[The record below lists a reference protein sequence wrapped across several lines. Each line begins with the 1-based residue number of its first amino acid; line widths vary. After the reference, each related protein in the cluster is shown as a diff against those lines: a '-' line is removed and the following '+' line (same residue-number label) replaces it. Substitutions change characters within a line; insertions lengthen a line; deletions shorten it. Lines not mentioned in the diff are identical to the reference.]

1 MTAAVN
7 NDAAITEKL
16 GNTLRDIGI
25 PPRPDILD
33 RIDGEMRKDEP
44 NFKQLEAIITSD
56 VGLSAGLI
64 SLANSPYFGS
74 RGRAR
79 SVHDA
84 LMLLGLSVA
93 SRAIAGLVIRKQ
105 FPSTPSLIRFWDA
118 SAAIARISGWI
129 AQNVDDLKPRS
140 EDAYT
145 FGLFR
150 DCGIAV
156 LIRRFPAYTD
166 VLRKANGN
174 CDLSFTAV
182 EEASYPTNHAVV
194 GCLLAQSWWLPEEIC
209 LAIRNHHEYPPT
221 AQLNAAT
228 VDMIAVTQF
237 AEYLFQR
244 HTGNSETCEWK
255 KSKAFCLERLK
266 LEESGIE
273 EILRCVTPLVK
284 AEI

>member
-1 MTAAVN
+1 MTAAMDN
-7 NDAAITEKL
+7 EAIADKL

-33 RIDGEMRKDEP
+33 RIDAEMRKDEP
-44 NFKQLEAIITSD
+44 NFKQLESIISSD
-56 VGLSAGLI
+56 VGLSAGLLA
-64 SLANSPYFGS
+64 LANSPYFGT

-79 SVHDA
+79 SIHDA
-84 LMLLGLSVA
+84 LMLLGLSVV

-105 FPSTPSLIRFWDA
+105 FPSTPSLVRFWDA
-118 SAAIARISGWI
+118 SAAIARISGWL
-129 AQNVDDLKPRS
+129 AHNLDGLKPRA

-156 LIRRFPAYTD
+156 LIRRFPEYTNI
-166 VLRKANGN
+166 LKKANSD
-174 CDLSFTAV
+174 CEISFTAV

-209 LAIRNHHEYPPT
+209 LAARHHHEYPPT
-221 AQLNAAT
+221 VQLNPT
-228 VDMIAVTQF
+228 TIDMIAITQF

-255 KSKAFCLERLK
+255 KSKAFCLERLH
-266 LEESGIE
+266 LEESEIEGIQ
-273 EILRCVTPLVK
+273 RQVSPLVK
-284 AEI
+284 SEV

>member
-1 MTAAVN
+1 MD
-7 NDAAITEKL
+7 DANITEKL
-16 GNTLRDIGI
+16 GNTMRDIGI
-25 PPRPDILD
+25 PPRPEILD
-33 RIDGEMRKDEP
+33 RINSEMRKDEP
-44 NFKQLEAIITSD
+44 DFKQLTTIIGSD

-79 SVHDA
+79 SINDA
-84 LMLLGLSVA
+84 IMLLGLSVS
-93 SRAIAGLVIRKQ
+93 SRAIAGLVIRQQ

-118 SAAIARISGWI
+118 SAAIARFSGWL
-129 AQNVDDLKPRS
+129 AQNLDSIQSRA

-156 LIRRFPAYTD
+156 LMKRFPEYKD
-166 VLRKANGN
+166 VLKQANEN
-174 CDLSFTAV
+174 SKISFTAV

-209 LAIRNHHEYPPT
+209 LAIRHHHEYPLSS
-221 AQLNAAT
+221 QLNTAT
-228 VDMIAVTQF
+228 LNMIAITQF

-244 HTGNSETCEWK
+244 HTGFSETCEWN
-255 KSKAFCLERLK
+255 KAKVFCLARLK
-266 LEESGIE
+266 LEETDIE
-273 EILRCVTPLVK
+273 SILERTK
-284 AEI
+284 ALAKSDV

>member
-1 MTAAVN
+1 MTAAM
-7 NDAAITEKL
+7 NDAVITEKL

-33 RIDGEMRKDEP
+33 RINSEMRKDEP
-44 NFKQLEAIITSD
+44 DFKQLGIIIGSD

-64 SLANSPYFGS
+64 ALANSPYFGA

-79 SVHDA
+79 SINDA

-105 FPSTPSLIRFWDA
+105 FPSSPSLVRFWDA
-118 SAAIARISGWI
+118 SAAIARISGWL
-129 AQNVDDLKPRS
+129 AQNLDGIKSRA

-156 LIRRFPAYTD
+156 LMKRFPEYTE
-166 VLRKANGN
+166 VLKKANKEAL
-174 CDLSFTAV
+174 LSFTAV
-182 EEASYPTNHAVV
+182 EETSYPTNHAVV

-209 LAIRNHHEYPPT
+209 LSIRHHHEYPPAT
-221 AQLNAAT
+221 QLNSAT
-228 VDMIAVTQF
+228 LDMIAITQF

-244 HTGNSETCEWK
+244 HSGHSATSEWN
-255 KSKAFCLERLK
+255 KAMTFCLSRLK
-266 LEESGIE
+266 LEEKDIE
-273 EILRCVTPLVK
+273 AILKRTAELVK
-284 AEI
+284 SDV